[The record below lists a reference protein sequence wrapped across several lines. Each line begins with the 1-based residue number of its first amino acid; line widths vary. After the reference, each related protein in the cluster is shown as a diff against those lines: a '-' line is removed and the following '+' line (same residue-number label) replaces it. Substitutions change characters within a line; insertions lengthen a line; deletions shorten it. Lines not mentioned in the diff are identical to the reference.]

1 MGHRPRQQAG
11 FLGAPAILPLDAV
24 RGEHLLNR
32 VPEALIDDSRVLAWV
47 ALVLVDGL
55 APIDPV
61 LQHQI
66 PARPFAWRDQRW

>member
-1 MGHRPRQQAG
+1 MGHQLRQQAG
-11 FLGAPAILPLDAV
+11 LPDAPAILPHDAV
-24 RGEHLLNR
+24 QGEHLLNR

-66 PARPFAWRDQRW
+66 LARPFAWRDQRW